1 MAGCPRRGPLQLK
14 VGWTARGPQALG
26 APDSWAAGVPGRA
39 EIPGC
44 ADLLGYKGP
53 DICGAQGT
61 QGERGLGVQ
70 GAWGLGGPGVRTDSG
85 AVRAAGVPTPGREP
99 PVPAPPG
106 NIRGKRPAPTRAD
119 THGAGLGA
127 LKERTPSGPGS
138 RAALRR
144 RSRATPSPAPE
155 RGRAGEGREASALRL
170 RSSLQ
175 DCGASA
181 PPGRSTGGR
190 AATSSWGAGLVLGAG
205 PPSAGGRGSWGRKRC
220 WMGGTCRPEGCVW
233 WAGFVPM
240 GGA

>member
-1 MAGCPRRGPLQLK
+1 MVGGPGAQDPQGQGLLGHAG
-14 VGWTARGPQALG
+14 
-26 APDSWAAGVPGRA
+26 
-39 EIPGC
+39 IPGC
-44 ADLLGYKGP
+44 TELSGHKCHKT
-53 DICGAQGT
+53 CGARGGP